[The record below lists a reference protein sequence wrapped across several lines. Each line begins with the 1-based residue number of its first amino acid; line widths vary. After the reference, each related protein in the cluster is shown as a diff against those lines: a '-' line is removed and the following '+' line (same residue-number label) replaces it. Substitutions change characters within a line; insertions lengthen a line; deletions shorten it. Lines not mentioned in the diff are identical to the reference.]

1 MRKAVNKKLVA
12 NLLTVASDL
21 IAKYWKSDVTLSAKE
36 WKCKSGYF
44 LLMSKLTAIQKY
56 HLCHSQTWQKFYL
69 CWSSNVRYYK
79 SQAVENVYF
88 QVLEMY

>member
-44 LLMSKLTAIQKY
+44 FIDVKTNCNSKIPPVSLPDLA
-56 HLCHSQTWQKFYL
+56 
-69 CWSSNVRYYK
+69 
-79 SQAVENVYF
+79 E
-88 QVLEMY
+88 VLFMLVF